1 MSKIADPVG
10 TEAGRRRGPLA
21 DFLYRL
27 VREKPLGLLGA
38 VIIVLFVLVGIFAE
52 SLAPDPEQ
60 RQEVT
65 RRLQGSSAE
74 HLLGTDHVGRDF
86 LSRNIYGA
94 RVSLLVGFA
103 ATAVA
108 VLVATAVGGL
118 SGFVGGRLDLVT
130 QRFVDAWMAFPG
142 LLLLMTVMSILG
154 TGALQVIIVLGLAFG
169 IGNSRV
175 VRGAVI
181 GVKENA
187 YFQAAQ
193 AVGSALWRTVLRHV
207 LPNVMA
213 PIIIIF
219 SITIGTVIITEAS
232 LSFLGFGLPVSVP
245 SWGGLLSR
253 EGRQYMLVAPWLAMW
268 PGIFLTIVVYSFNMF
283 GDAVRD
289 LLDPRLRSGVGRMG
303 AHGGKALRRAV
314 RARSSRN

>member
-1 MSKIADPVG
+1 M
-10 TEAGRRRGPLA
+10 
-21 DFLYRL
+21 
-27 VREKPLGLLGA
+27 
-38 VIIVLFVLVGIFAE
+38 
-52 SLAPDPEQ
+52 
-60 RQEVT
+60 
-65 RRLQGSSAE
+65 
-74 HLLGTDHVGRDF
+74 
-86 LSRNIYGA
+86 
-94 RVSLLVGFA
+94 
-103 ATAVA
+103 
-108 VLVATAVGGL
+108 ATAVGGL

-232 LSFLGFGLPVSVP
+232 LSFLGFGLPLSVP

-268 PGIFLTIVVYSFNMF
+268 SGIFLTVVVYSFNMF

-289 LLDPRLRSGVGRMG
+289 LLDPRLRGGVGRMG
-303 AHGGKALRRAV
+303 AQGGKALQKAV
-314 RARSSRN
+314 RVRSSRN

>member
-1 MSKIADPVG
+1 M
-10 TEAGRRRGPLA
+10 
-21 DFLYRL
+21 
-27 VREKPLGLLGA
+27 
-38 VIIVLFVLVGIFAE
+38 
-52 SLAPDPEQ
+52 
-60 RQEVT
+60 
-65 RRLQGSSAE
+65 
-74 HLLGTDHVGRDF
+74 
-86 LSRNIYGA
+86 
-94 RVSLLVGFA
+94 
-103 ATAVA
+103 
-108 VLVATAVGGL
+108 
-118 SGFVGGRLDLVT
+118 
-130 QRFVDAWMAFPG
+130 
-142 LLLLMTVMSILG
+142 
-154 TGALQVIIVLGLAFG
+154 
-169 IGNSRV
+169 
-175 VRGAVI
+175 I

-268 PGIFLTIVVYSFNMF
+268 PGIFLTVVVYSFNMF
-283 GDAVRD
+283 GDAVHD